1 MGSLSLGRPKWG
13 GSTWAKGAQEGRA
26 PRGASRKL
34 PPSPLAQPLGLPP
47 PPRWL
52 PSPSPINRGGGG
64 TPSCTT
70 EIVLFPEGLPPLSP
84 SH

>member
-26 PRGASRKL
+26 PWGSFQEA
-34 PPSPLAQPLGLPP
+34 SPLPLGVALGRGNPRAQPLGLPP

-52 PSPSPINRGGGG
+52 PP
-64 TPSCTT
+64 
-70 EIVLFPEGLPPLSP
+70 PPL
-84 SH
+84 